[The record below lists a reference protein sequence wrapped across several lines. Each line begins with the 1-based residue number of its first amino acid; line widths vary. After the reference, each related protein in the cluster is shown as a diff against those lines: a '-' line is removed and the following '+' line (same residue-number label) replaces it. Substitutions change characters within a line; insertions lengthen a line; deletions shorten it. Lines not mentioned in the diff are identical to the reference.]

1 MATHLISFLILGLTG
16 NQLPVPAPLFSDSE
30 SIPSAVSGSR
40 DLYQTVI
47 ARRALAQQPDMALL
61 NLIIRVRGNR
71 LTVSGTVPND
81 VMAKRVVQT
90 LGTLRGISDVRSNL
104 VVDSKEILPT
114 ARLDPIQATQPLAVE
129 VRRNHFPI
137 DNFQEQP
144 SKISNPQS
152 NQRTAGTVSRV
163 LTLPQVD
170 IEPLGSLQ
178 NHPQKEV
185 GLLVAELIQM
195 EPRFGTIKYA
205 VVNGILRIDGDV
217 DRQLGMEFA
226 KRVAKIPGVQRVQIS
241 GE

>member
-30 SIPSAVSGSR
+30 SNPSAVSGSR

-61 NLIIRVRGNR
+61 NLIVRVRGNR
-71 LTVSGTVPND
+71 LTVSGTVPNA

-90 LGTLRGISDVRSNL
+90 LEALRGISDVRNNL

-114 ARLDPIQATQPLAVE
+114 AKLDPIHATKPLAVE
-129 VRRNHFPI
+129 VRRNHVPI
-137 DNFQEQP
+137 DNFQEQA

-170 IEPLGSLQ
+170 EPHGFLQ